1 MQSPGIIIAFFAG
14 VLSIA
19 SPCIL
24 PIMPSFLAYITGV
37 SLTDS
42 YKKMKK
48 KDAVRKLFLNTLLF
62 GIGFSLI
69 FLFFGAVIGIIGET
83 LLLNRSVFQ
92 VVGGVIITIFGLQL
106 TGLINL
112 KFLMKEKKFEL
123 SPKFRKMEYARSFLM
138 GIFFAFGWAPCYG
151 PILGAIFTLAATQ
164 ANFWQAIMLFFF
176 YSLGL
181 LSTLFVFTA
190 VIAHTSQKIKKF
202 AEIARFSSIIAGALV
217 MLLGILLMTNQLS
230 TLVKWINLS
239 YNINNFSLL

>member
-14 VLSIA
+14 MLSIA

-24 PIMPSFLAYITGV
+24 PIMPSFLGYITGV
-37 SLTDS
+37 SLSDS
-42 YKKMKK
+42 YKTLKK
-48 KDAVRKLFLNTLLF
+48 KDLTRKLFLNTLLF
-62 GIGFSLI
+62 GTGFSVI

-83 LLLNRSVFQ
+83 LLLNRSIFQ

-123 SPKFRKMEYARSFLM
+123 SPKFRKMEYLRSFIM
-138 GIFFAFGWAPCYG
+138 GVFFAFGWAPCYG
-151 PILGAIFTLAATQ
+151 PIIGAIFTLAATQ
-164 ANFWQAIMLFFF
+164 ANFWQAVMLFLF

-181 LSTLFVFTA
+181 LSSLLIFT
-190 VIAHTSQKIKKF
+190 VIIARTSEKLKKF
-202 AEIARFSSIIAGALV
+202 REIAKFSSIIAGGMV

-230 TLVKWINLS
+230 ALVNWINLS